1 MTTYADMM
9 SLLLCFFVLL
19 FAYSAIDAHKFKEV
33 AMSLRGALGI
43 LDSGP
48 SLLNA
53 NQLPAPSNPIQQDL
67 PTDRSRR
74 ITETVQK
81 VRMLLL
87 DKGLDDRVE
96 LVTDYRRGVVIRF
109 KDAVLFDFAK
119 AEIKP
124 ESEVLLDNVAE
135 ILNAL
140 PNEVVIEG
148 HTDNIP
154 VKPNSELTRTGTCRR
169 SGLSVLEYFI
179 ESAGVGPPERLSA
192 SGYGEYRPVA
202 ANDTEE
208 NRALNRR
215 VISCCW
221 WRTIPVS
228 IHRFLLRALQAAAS
242 TQLVGWCYHD
252 TEVSG
257 EARNTGTSWSFRRGG
272 QLMAFGKKT

>member
-1 MTTYADMM
+1 MRKRGGEDRASNTEGWMTTYADMM

-109 KDAVLFDFAK
+109 RDAVLFDFAK

-135 ILNAL
+135 ILSAL

-154 VKPNSELTRTGTCRR
+154 VKPNSEFDSNWDLSTKR
-169 SGLSVLEYFI
+169 SIRVLEYFI

-215 VISCCW
+215 VDIVLLVADD
-221 WRTIPVS
+221 TGLYPQIPAQS
-228 IHRFLLRALQAAAS
+228 AAS
-242 TQLVGWCYHD
+242 GSLD
-252 TEVSG
+252 SI
-257 EARNTGTSWSFRRGG
+257 GG
-272 QLMAFGKKT
+272 VVLP

>member
-1 MTTYADMM
+1 
-9 SLLLCFFVLL
+9 VLL
-19 FAYSAIDAHKFKEV
+19 FAYSAIDAHKFREV
-33 AMSLRGALGI
+33 VMSLRGALGI

-48 SLLNA
+48 ALLHE

-74 ITETVQK
+74 ISEAVQQVK
-81 VRMLLL
+81 MLLE

-124 ESEVLLDNVAE
+124 ESEVLLDKVAE
-135 ILNAL
+135 ILNEL

-154 VKPNSELTRTGTCRR
+154 VKPNSEFESNWDLSTKR
-169 SGLSVLEYFI
+169 SISVLEYFI

-192 SGYGEYRPVA
+192 SGYGEYRPVV
-202 ANDTEE
+202 ANNSEE
-208 NRALNRR
+208 NRAQNRR
-215 VISCCW
+215 VDIVLLVSDDPGFPQE
-221 WRTIPVS
+221 IPAQ
-228 IHRFLLRALQAAAS
+228 RALS
-242 TQLVGWCYHD
+242 DNLDVI
-252 TEVSG
+252 
-257 EARNTGTSWSFRRGG
+257 GG
-272 QLMAFGKKT
+272 VVFP